1 MWTLWQDLRYSA
13 RLLIKHPGFSVTA
26 IGVLMLGIGVNA
38 GIFGIING
46 LMIRPLVGA
55 DAPGEMVGVY
65 SKDRTTE
72 RGYRSFSYPGFV
84 DLREAGGPFAHL
96 AAHNVALG
104 GVTENNTTRQTMID
118 IITADYFTTLGVR
131 PAYGRDFTLE
141 EERPGTPARSA
152 IINYK
157 VWERSG
163 FDRDILKQTVRL
175 NGEDYAIVG
184 VAPEHFTGTTALM
197 GPEYYVPLGVHQ
209 AIESDFDSGARGL
222 SIADRRNKP
231 LMIVGRLKPGVTREQ
246 ADAQLKVIAAAQE
259 KAYPDDNKNQDLV
272 ARVPGRLGISTAP
285 QDDTQLWVPMGML
298 QGLAAAVLL
307 TSCLNLANMMLAF
320 GSARQKE
327 IAIRLA
333 VGGARSRIVRQ
344 LLVQG
349 LMLSIAGGALG
360 LLVATWAAAL
370 LFASIATVL
379 PITLAVDLRPDTTV
393 MIATLI
399 FCTLATLAFGLWPAL
414 RLSRPDLL
422 SSLKDHAGEISGR
435 IAGRFTVRG
444 ALLTAQLALSL
455 ALLVLSGLFVRG
467 AAAGASADP
476 GFNLDPL
483 VVAQI
488 EPKLGGY
495 DAVRGREAQRVVL
508 EKLRAMPN
516 IESVAGA
523 SVLPFGDYSF
533 GAAVQR
539 EGPRLK
545 NEDRDAAGKIVH
557 VQYYHVTADYFRTL
571 GLKML
576 RGREFTAAEE
586 TGVGGTVPVVIDQG
600 FADRLFKNEDPIGQ
614 LVQYGADSGDA
625 DSKPMLVVG
634 VAPGVRHDLFEQ
646 RPEPHLYV
654 PAGASEQTRMFIYA
668 RAMAP
673 QSGDSITPLV
683 RDLMREADPNLPVI
697 YVKSFRSQHASSA
710 QVWILG
716 GAANM
721 FLTLGLAAAFVAVIG
736 LYGVRSY
743 LVSRRTREFGVRMA
757 VGASPLDVMRLVLRE
772 AITTTSAGLA
782 IGIALGMML
791 GWGLSFMIYQVR
803 PYDPITLAGATGLL
817 AFCSI
822 VASIIPARRA
832 ANVLPMTALRND

>member
-1 MWTLWQDLRYSA
+1 MWTLWQDLRYST
-13 RLLIKHPGFSVTA
+13 RLLLKHPGFSITA

-46 LMIRPLVGA
+46 LMIRPLAGA
-55 DAPGEMVGVY
+55 DAPGMVVGVY

-72 RGYRSFSYPGFV
+72 RGYRSFSYAGFV
-84 DLREAGGPFAHL
+84 DVRDAGGPFAHM

-104 GVTENNTTRQTMID
+104 GVTEHNTTRQALVD
-118 IITADYFTTLGVR
+118 IISSGYFATFGVQ
-131 PAYGRDFTLE
+131 PVYGRDFTRD
-141 EERPGTPARSA
+141 EERPGTAARSV
-152 IINYK
+152 IISYAL
-157 VWERSG
+157 WRRSD
-163 FDRDILKQTVRL
+163 FNRDILKQTVRI
-175 NGEDYAIVG
+175 NGQDLSIVG
-184 VAPEHFTGTTALM
+184 VAPEHFTGTTAMM
-197 GPEYYVPLGVHQ
+197 GTEYFVPIGIHDD
-209 AIESDFDSGARGL
+209 IESDFDSASRF
-222 SIADRRNKP
+222 SIADRRSKP
-231 LMIVGRLKPGVTREQ
+231 LLIVGRLKAGITIEQ
-246 ADAQLKVIAAAQE
+246 ADAQLKVISAAQE

-272 ARVPGRLGISTAP
+272 ARVPGRLGISTSP

-333 VGGARSRIVRQ
+333 VGGARSRIIRQ

-349 LMLSIAGGALG
+349 LMLSLAGGALG
-360 LLVATWAAAL
+360 LVLATWAAEL
-370 LFASIATVL
+370 LIGSLSTVL

-393 MIATLI
+393 LTATLT

-422 SSLKDHAGEISGR
+422 SSLKDQAGEISGKLTSR
-435 IAGRFTVRG
+435 ITVRG

-467 AAAGASADP
+467 AAAAASADP

-483 VVAQI
+483 VVSQI

-508 EKLRAMPN
+508 ERLRATPG
-516 IESVAGA
+516 IEAVAAA
-523 SVLPFGDYSF
+523 SVVPFGDYSM

-539 EGPRLK
+539 EGRRLK
-545 NEDRDAAGKIVH
+545 NEDREAAAKIAH
-557 VQYYHVTADYFRTL
+557 VQHYHITSDYFRTL
-571 GLKML
+571 GLTMV

-600 FADRLFKNEDPIGQ
+600 LVDRLFKNEDPIGQ
-614 LVQYGADSGDA
+614 LLQYGADSGTA
-625 DSKPMLVVG
+625 DSQPMLIVG
-634 VAPGVRHDLFEQ
+634 VAPGIKHDLFEP

-654 PAGASEQTRMFIYA
+654 PMSAGESTRMFLYA
-668 RAMAP
+668 RAAAP
-673 QSGDSITPLV
+673 QDGDAIVTSV
-683 RDLMREADPNLPVI
+683 RDQLRAADPTLPVI
-697 YVKSFRSQHASSA
+697 SVKSFRSQHESSA
-710 QVWILG
+710 QVWILRS
-716 GAANM
+716 AANM

-757 VGASPLDVMRLVLRE
+757 VGARPVDVLRLVLRE
-772 AITTTSAGLA
+772 TITTTSVGLA
-782 IGIALGMML
+782 IGIGLGVLL
-791 GWGLSFMIYQVR
+791 GWGLSFLIYQVR
-803 PYDPITLAGATGLL
+803 PYDPITLAASTGLL
-817 AFCSI
+817 ALSSI